1 MIFQPYINIH
11 TIHSICHLYSRD
23 IPLIFH
29 HVDGPCPPKNRPREV
44 KRPLPGVGGVD
55 VPGFGNEPEK
65 VPRGWKGVW
74 DRLRSQEFSRG
85 LLYDLMDYDMCM
97 VL

>member
-1 MIFQPYINIH
+1 M
-11 TIHSICHLYSRD
+11 
-23 IPLIFH
+23 
-29 HVDGPCPPKNRPREV
+29 

-74 DRLRSQEFSRG
+74 DRLRSQEFTRG
-85 LLYDLMDYDMCM
+85 LLYNLVDYDMCM